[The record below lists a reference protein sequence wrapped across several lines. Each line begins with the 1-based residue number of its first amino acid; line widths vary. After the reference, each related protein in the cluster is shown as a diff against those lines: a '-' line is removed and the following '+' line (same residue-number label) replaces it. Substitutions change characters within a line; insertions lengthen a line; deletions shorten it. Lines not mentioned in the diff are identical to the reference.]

1 MRIAVLGEP
10 STTNVWAI
18 FDEAGTDYWTVV
30 PQANYWPSLYTL
42 TPPSLTPQPVTAR
55 GEPSPINCDTVSCTA
70 TVNLQP
76 NLRWTDGSSF
86 SAQDVV
92 FTVNTALQ
100 FRLGLDWQRA
110 YNPDILDHVEALD
123 RTNIKFYFK
132 GKPTVADWQYGA
144 LLGPIV
150 NRAYWQ
156 PRIAYAVNL
165 LPDETLLP
173 TILGLEDEL
182 ANMQAEM
189 DTLNLSLN
197 TMLPASA
204 AYAET
209 LRAINNLQNDLNSVY
224 NKLQKNR
231 SEYETKL
238 TGARTYLFEII
249 SDEEPTLG
257 AWKFSNRTENRI
269 ENQANLDAPSV
280 QPWFDSVSYI
290 NYPSESAAIEA
301 LRSAEVDILVLPD
314 GLSPN
319 GLAQLGVNPEITLGR
334 NITRS
339 ARFLAFNQANP
350 YLADPILRQALAC
363 VLDPD
368 ALIEELG
375 GNAASLPGFVLDEFW
390 QNKDLSL
397 PCPGASANARLL
409 EAVRILKN
417 GGYFWDQEPS
427 ANVVGSGL
435 QRPGGFRVPPLTLLT
450 SEQDG
455 LRYQA
460 AQYIAQWAQLLG
472 LTVDV
477 QTRSTDDL
485 LFSVYGA
492 GNYDMALLGW
502 HLSAYPS
509 YLCDWFLPWDGN
521 PFAYNGDGLKPACD
535 AWAQSSD
542 VETARAYASEVQSIL
557 ISDLPLIPLYSDV
570 RIDAYRNVRYPFSG
584 VIDGLGGLYG
594 APDLAIPIP

>member
-1 MRIAVLGEP
+1 LRIAVLGEP
-10 STTNVWAI
+10 STANVWTI

-30 PQANYWPSLYTL
+30 PQADYWPSLYKL
-42 TPPSLTPQPVTAR
+42 TPPSLTPQPVTAI
-55 GEPSPINCDTVSCTA
+55 GKPAPINCDATPCTA
-70 TVNLQP
+70 TVNLQS

-86 SAQDVV
+86 SAHDVA

-110 YNPDILDHVEALD
+110 YNPDILDHAEALNQ
-123 RTNIKFYFK
+123 TAVKFYFK
-132 GKPTVADWQYGA
+132 ARPTVADWQYGV

-156 PRIAYAVNL
+156 PRIAYAVGL
-165 LPDETLLP
+165 LPDETMLP
-173 TILGLEDEL
+173 TILKLEDEL
-182 ANMQAEM
+182 ASMQAEM
-189 DTLNLSLN
+189 DRLTLSLN
-197 TMLPASA
+197 TTLPAST
-204 AYAET
+204 AYVET

-224 NKLQKNR
+224 NQLQKNR
-231 SEYETKL
+231 GEYETKL
-238 TGARTYLFEII
+238 AEARTYLFEII
-249 SDEEPTLG
+249 SDKEPTLG
-257 AWKFSNRTENRI
+257 AWKFSKRTTNVL
-269 ENQANLDAPSV
+269 ENQVNLGAPSV
-280 QPWFDSVSYI
+280 QPWFDSVKYI
-290 NYPSESAAIEA
+290 SYPSESAAIEA
-301 LRSAEVDILVLPD
+301 LRSADVDILILPD

-319 GLAQLGVNPEITLGR
+319 GLAQLGVNPEITLSR

-375 GNAASLPGFVLDEFW
+375 GNAAPLSRFVLDEFW

-397 PCPGASANARLL
+397 PCSASSANTRLL
-409 EAVRILKN
+409 SAVRILKD
-417 GGYFWDQEPS
+417 GGYSWDQEPGENI
-427 ANVVGSGL
+427 AGIGL
-435 QRPGGFRVPPLTLLT
+435 KRPGEFYVPSLTILT
-450 SEQDG
+450 PEHDDF
-455 LRYQA
+455 RYQA
-460 AQYIAQWAQLLG
+460 AQYIAQWAHLLG
-472 LTVDV
+472 LTVEV
-477 QTRSTDDL
+477 QTRTPDDL

-492 GNYDMALLGW
+492 GDYDLALLGW
-502 HLSAYPS
+502 HLSAYPF

-521 PFAYNGDGLKPACD
+521 PFAYNGDGLRPACD

-542 VETARAYASEVQSIL
+542 LETARTYATEVQSIL
-557 ISDLPLIPLYSDV
+557 MSDLPLIPLYAEV
-570 RIDAYRNVRYPFSG
+570 RIDAYRNVRYPFSE